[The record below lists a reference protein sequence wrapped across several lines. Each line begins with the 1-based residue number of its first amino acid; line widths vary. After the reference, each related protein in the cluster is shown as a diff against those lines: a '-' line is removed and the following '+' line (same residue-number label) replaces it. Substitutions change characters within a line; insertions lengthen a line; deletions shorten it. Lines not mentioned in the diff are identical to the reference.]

1 MRENKM
7 DFFTALKISSSG
19 LSVQRLRMNI
29 IASNLANANTTR
41 TEEGGPYR
49 RKDIT
54 IGATSVDEFQNVL
67 DSELNNAV
75 RKVTVLN
82 LVEDQRPFRLVYNP
96 QHPDANKEGF
106 VAMPNINTIEEM
118 TNLLSAAR
126 SYEANVTAIQSIKSM
141 ALKALSIGKD

>member
-1 MRENKM
+1 M

-29 IASNLANANTTR
+29 ISSNLANANTTR

-67 DSELNNAV
+67 NSELDNAV
-75 RKVTVLN
+75 KKVTVLN
-82 LVEDQRPFRLVYNP
+82 LVEDQRPFRMVYNP

-106 VAMPNINTIEEM
+106 VAMPNINSIEEM